1 MDDELNFHLLL
12 YGVCPSKNMFT
23 SQSLSCK
30 GLKFNNFMI
39 TKLCKLYTSFLMAR
53 MFVFDV
59 LVKNRTEQ
67 NRTSFISNVY
77 IVHSFQR

>member
-59 LVKNRTEQ
+59 LVKGEET
-67 NRTSFISNVY
+67 TSLTC
-77 IVHSFQR
+77 